1 VPPQTARSGRL
12 LHSCKAV
19 FPNAT
24 RSRTQDK
31 CLPVQKC
38 SRFVAAHSGFL
49 LTVRELTAR
58 HISNRQVRKGE
69 AVTALG
75 CLLHGHLPWYVD
87 AALPTLHTG
96 TMVSVCASTG
106 WSAVTS
112 ATANATLAGVLAGFM
127 LNGIVLLLSRRSDRT
142 QGAGYAQG
150 AALLFTAFI
159 ALGLDSYL
167 FGLVTGD
174 RAARAC
180 RRAWTEAMFAAG
192 LLGLG
197 AVAVVAGIIF
207 LLGVL
212 LAVSQKVG
220 AAAGRGNVAGDD
232 YSITESR
239 DLLADLCNV
248 LRPGVAA
255 VVMFLLW
262 VTTRSYLYAIFGS
275 HVPLWADT
283 LVRIEVGA
291 DYIILILYLVVHRWW
306 QRKILP
312 WLDNRIEGPDKIR
325 LRKELY
331 RGAKNIMNLMWEL
344 VQPDSGGG
352 IKTPRML
359 KTAVMSSLFYSIGS
373 VIIGGGIVLIP
384 VTFWSSGHLL
394 VYLIIGGTI
403 TWVLLVTLLPLGAL
417 LAPGYGPQYP
427 APNICVLCRK
437 RLGRATHVMP
447 PWARWGDFDIQ
458 GPVTV
463 NAYEEPRADAGKNE
477 MQLSITVRNAICRS
491 CNTHWLRRLERNV
504 KPILAPMAS
513 GNWEPLD
520 QVGEELIATWAV
532 KTIKLFELANHQKYP
547 ASRLSDGSPTSG
559 KELATLRTEK
569 KPPSHLQ
576 VWLGHWDSQ
585 KATPE
590 IRKLSDTP
598 LPTSDGGSVE
608 WHLTTLTLGRV
619 AFQVF
624 TDDHAAE
631 QHETSPRNVKLPMPL
646 ERALICIWPPPR
658 ARLASWPPPALT
670 DKDWERLVTWEDGL

>member
-1 VPPQTARSGRL
+1 
-12 LHSCKAV
+12 
-19 FPNAT
+19 
-24 RSRTQDK
+24 
-31 CLPVQKC
+31 
-38 SRFVAAHSGFL
+38 
-49 LTVRELTAR
+49 
-58 HISNRQVRKGE
+58 VRKGA
-69 AVTALG
+69 AVTGPAY
-75 CLLHGHLPWYVD
+75 LLHEHFSWSVD
-87 AALPTLHTG
+87 TSLPTLHTG
-96 TMVSVCASTG
+96 MMASVCASTG

-142 QGAGYAQG
+142 QGAGYAQA

-174 RAARAC
+174 HAVPAC

-197 AVAVVAGIIF
+197 AVAVVAGIVF

-212 LAVSQKVG
+212 LAVSQK
-220 AAAGRGNVAGDD
+220 AEATSRRRNAAGDD

-262 VTTRSYLYAIFGS
+262 VTTRSYLHAIFGG

-283 LVRIEVGA
+283 LVRIEVAA

-306 QRKILP
+306 ERKILP
-312 WLDNRIEGPDKIR
+312 RLDDRIEGPDKIP
-325 LRKELY
+325 LRKEVYQGIRKIL
-331 RGAKNIMNLMWEL
+331 NLIWVI

-352 IKTPRML
+352 IKTLRML
-359 KTAVMSSLFYSIGS
+359 KIAVMSSLFYSIGS
-373 VIIGGGIVLIP
+373 VVMGGATVLIP
-384 VTFWSSGHLL
+384 VAFWNSTHLL
-394 VYLIIGGTI
+394 VYVVIGGTI
-403 TWVLLVTLLPLGAL
+403 TWVLLVALLPLGAL

-427 APNICVLCRK
+427 PPKTCVLCRK
-437 RLGRATHVMP
+437 RLGRATNVMP
-447 PWARWGDFDIQ
+447 PWARLRDFDIQ

-463 NAYEEPRADAGKNE
+463 NSYEEPSADPGKRIDE
-477 MQLSITVRNAICRS
+477 MHLSITVRNAICRS
-491 CNTHWLRRLERNV
+491 CNTHWLRALERNV
-504 KPILAPMAS
+504 KPILAPMAAS
-513 GNWEPLD
+513 DQWEPLD
-520 QVGEELIATWAV
+520 QPGQELIATWTV
-532 KTIKLFELANHQKYP
+532 KTIKLFELANHRKHP
-547 ASRLSDGSPTSG
+547 ASRLIDGSPASG
-559 KELATLRTEK
+559 QELATLRTEK
-569 KPPSHLQ
+569 KPPQHLQ

-585 KATPE
+585 TAMPG
-590 IRKLSDTP
+590 IREASGAP
-598 LPTSDGGSVE
+598 LRTSEGSSVE

-631 QHETSPRNVKLPMPL
+631 QHETSPRNVNLPTSM
-646 ERALICIWPPPR
+646 ERALIRIWPSRP
-658 ARLASWPPPALT
+658 AQQISWPPPAFT
-670 DKDWERLVTWEDGL
+670 DKDWERLVTWEGVL